1 MPSAFTHALVG
12 AAAAQFLPKD
22 YPRWRAAAVFAL
34 ASALPDLDVAAFVL
48 RIPYEHPFGHRGFAH
63 SLLFALLLGAAAAL
77 LVVYTTG
84 IRSNEKRRICWK
96 PLLLVG
102 FLVVATHGLLDA
114 ATNAGE
120 GIGFFVPF
128 HNDRYFF
135 PYRPILTASV
145 DPRDFFTRDGFRI
158 FSSEIVW
165 IWVPVVALSLLYQAS
180 RWIMR
185 RPHVTPVDTRVEEP
199 TGD

>member
-22 YPRWRAAAVFAL
+22 CPRWRAAAVFAV

-48 RIPYEHPFGHRGFAH
+48 RIPYEHPLGHRGFAH
-63 SLLFALLLGAAAAL
+63 SLLFALLLGAAAACYIVSGAKIQEDRL
-77 LVVYTTG
+77 
-84 IRSNEKRRICWK
+84 IRIRWK
-96 PLLLVG
+96 PLVLVG
-102 FLVVATHGLLDA
+102 FLAVASHGLLDA

-120 GIGFFVPF
+120 GIGLFIPFF
-128 HNDRYFF
+128 NERYFF
-135 PYRPILTASV
+135 PFRPIMTASV

-165 IWVPVVALSLLYQAS
+165 VWIPVIALSLLVQAA
-180 RWIMR
+180 RWILH
-185 RPHVTPVDTRVEEP
+185 RPQVTPVDTRVEEP
-199 TGD
+199 TGE